1 MYSFHLIVIN
11 NIFFL
16 SRLSCFEFV
25 NSMLQSVAFI
35 LIMIM
40 NLFVN
45 VNFSSYKTKLVK
57 NAKLI
62 NFNTMIDLRFWLD
75 SIIKSKF
82 MCHCYKFYCS
92 ILTGSFSISLY
103 VSPAVGL
110 TDACVSFNSWSELQR
125 ARPLQ

>member
-1 MYSFHLIVIN
+1 MYSFHLIVMN

-35 LIMIM
+35 LIMII

-45 VNFSSYKTKLVK
+45 VIFFFSYKTKLIK

-62 NFNTMIDLRFWLD
+62 NFNTYYGRPKILLD
-75 SIIKSKF
+75 SIIRSKF

-110 TDACVSFNSWSELQR
+110 IDACVAFNS
-125 ARPLQ
+125 